1 MRFIHFT
8 DTHLGK
14 SEAKLEQREED
25 FCNVFAE
32 VIDKCLSEK
41 VDFVVHSGDVF
52 DRARPSTKT
61 IIFLVKQLNRL
72 KGANIPFYTVPGSHD
87 IAPDG
92 TLLSVLDAVGLL
104 VNLASSRYI
113 RMENNKIILSGENFK
128 DVFLCGVAGR
138 RDNIADAYSNLKVEG
153 DGNYKIFVFHH
164 ITSDIA
170 DKFADIPSSLL
181 PQGFDYYA
189 AGHWHGFAK
198 LQHGKGILVYPGS
211 TEYNEL
217 DEMIRDKHKYA
228 ILVEFK
234 DGKTTIKELPLKTR
248 EIVFCEINCDSMDAR
263 EVSDKTV
270 AKIPKDKDGAI
281 LIIKFRG
288 RLGKGTKSE
297 IDRNKINEFAIKNG
311 YLYTKIY
318 LGELENP
325 ETPHVSTKAR
335 SASDIEKEYL
345 KKQGYSEKEMSIAER
360 MIALFGKKLGASE
373 FASAKDNAIKSIE
386 GAIIENKENDS

>member
-1 MRFIHFT
+1 MVPMKFIHFT

-25 FCNVFAE
+25 FCNVFTE
-32 VIDKCLSEK
+32 VIDKCISEK

-52 DRARPSTKT
+52 DRARPSTKI

-72 KGANIPFYTVPGSHD
+72 KEANIPLYAVPGSHD

-113 RMENNKIILSGENFK
+113 KMENNSIILHGENFR

-153 DGNYKIFVFHH
+153 DGKYKIFVFHH
-164 ITSDIA
+164 IISDIA

-198 LQHGKGILVYPGS
+198 LQHGKGVLVYPGS

-217 DEMIRDKHKYA
+217 DEMVRDKHKYA
-228 ILVEFK
+228 VLVEFN
-234 DGKTTIKELPLKTR
+234 DNKTTIKELPLKTR
-248 EIVFCEINCDSMDAR
+248 QIVFCEIDCNSVDAR
-263 EVSDKTV
+263 EISEKTI
-270 AKIPKDKDGAI
+270 AKIPKDKNGAI

-288 RLGKGTKSE
+288 RLSKGTKSE
-297 IDRNKINEFAIKNG
+297 IDRNKINEFAVRNG

-345 KKQGYSEKEMSIAER
+345 KKQGYSEKEILVAEC
-360 MIALFGKKLGASE
+360 IISLFGKKLGASE
-373 FASAKDNAIKSIE
+373 FASAKADAVKMIE
-386 GAIIENKENDS
+386 GAVIETK